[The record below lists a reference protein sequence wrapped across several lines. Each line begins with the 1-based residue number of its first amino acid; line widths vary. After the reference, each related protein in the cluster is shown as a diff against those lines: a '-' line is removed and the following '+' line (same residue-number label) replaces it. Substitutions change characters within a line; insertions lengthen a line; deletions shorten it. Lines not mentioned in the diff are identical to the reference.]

1 MTVVYNKLFWNNA
14 KLFLC
19 GKDSGED
26 EIHLIENNKLVK
38 TDPETAE
45 VLK

>member
-1 MTVVYNKLFWNNA
+1 MTVVDNKLFCNNA
-14 KLFLC
+14 KPFLC
-19 GKDSGED
+19 DKDSGED
-26 EIHLIENNKLVK
+26 EIHLSENNKLVK

>member
-1 MTVVYNKLFWNNA
+1 MTVVDNKLFWNNA
-14 KLFLC
+14 KPFLC
-19 GKDSGED
+19 DKDSGED

-38 TDPETAE
+38 TDPETVE